1 MKKPKTFRL
10 SEQAQN
16 HLADVVKMTG
26 TNETAIVE
34 MALAFFVQKMR
45 DDFINSIGDEKK
57 VISSKDKKP
66 RKRKRS

>member
-34 MALAFFVQKMR
+34 MALAFFVNKVR
-45 DDFINSIGDEKK
+45 DDVINLSVNDNK
-57 VISSKDKKP
+57 VAYKP
-66 RKRKRS
+66 KRKRR